1 MILSRFVRIQL
12 AIFTVLAI
20 IATWMMLFSYMQVQS
35 KLGVG
40 RINVTLDAPVTGGLY
55 KFANVSYR
63 GVDVGKVTDVS
74 LTDNGIRAT
83 LSISS
88 DQHIPSN
95 LKADIRSMSAVGEL
109 YVDLRPHTSDPPYLH
124 DGSVIESDA
133 VNVPPPVAPMLEKL
147 NGLVTSIPKDRLFTL
162 VDQLNQSLGGRG
174 YDLQRLVS
182 SSSTLAAGLKDV
194 GNQTG
199 ALLNDSVPLVDSQVE
214 STDAIRVWTK
224 NLEGFTG
231 QLATNTPQVR
241 KLLSAGPGF
250 ADEVEK
256 TLDSVKLTL
265 PVLLGNLTTVGQLA
279 VTYNAGLEQILV
291 LLPPA
296 ISMIQAVQPN
306 RNGTQ
311 RGLGTFRIS
320 GTSDPPACTVGFLP
334 PSKWR
339 PPEDTSTIDTP
350 KDLYCKLPQDSPIG
364 VRGARNIPCLTKPGK
379 RAATAAMCN
388 SDEQFRPL
396 ATRQPVIGPYPP
408 DPSLQRQGV
417 TPSGYHGGESS
428 TRPTVATAQYDPDD
442 GSYVGEDGTRYRQA
456 DLTQK
461 GRESTWQGMFPR

>member
-1 MILSRFVRIQL
+1 MILSRFVRAQL
-12 AIFTVLAI
+12 VIFTVVAL
-20 IATWMMLFSYMQVQS
+20 IATWMMLFSYMKVQS
-35 KLGVG
+35 KIGVG
-40 RINVTLDAPVTGGLY
+40 RINVTLQADRTGGLY

-63 GVDVGKVTDVS
+63 GVDVGQVTDVA
-74 LTDNGIRAT
+74 LTDTGIKAT

-88 DQHIPSN
+88 DQHIPSD
-95 LKADIRSMSAVGEL
+95 LEADIRSMSAIGEL
-109 YVDLRPHTSDPPYLH
+109 YVNLRPKTSNPPYLH
-124 DGSVIESDA
+124 NGSVIESGE

-162 VDQLNQSLGGRG
+162 VDELNDSLGGRG
-174 YDLQRLVS
+174 YDLQRLLT

-194 GNQTG
+194 GSDTSS
-199 ALLNDSVPLVDSQVE
+199 LLKDSVPLVDSQVD
-214 STDAIRVWTK
+214 SVDAIRMWTT

-231 QLATNTPQVR
+231 QVVTNTPQVR
-241 KLLSAGPGF
+241 RLLTSGPGF

-265 PVLLGNLTTVGQLA
+265 PVLLANLTTVGQLA

-311 RGLGTFRIS
+311 WGLGTFRIS

-339 PPEDTSTIDTP
+339 PPEDTTTIDTP
-350 KDLYCKLPQDSPIG
+350 SDLYCKLPQNSPIG
-364 VRGARNIPCLTKPGK
+364 VRGARNIPCLSHPGK

-388 SDEQFRPL
+388 SDEEFKPL
-396 ATRQPVIGPYPP
+396 ATRQPVVGPYPP
-408 DPSLQRQGV
+408 DPNLQRQGI
-417 TPSGYHGGESS
+417 TPSSYTGGGSS
-428 TRPTVATAQYDPDD
+428 TKPSVAAAQYDPDD
-442 GSYVGEDGTRYRQA
+442 GTYVGDDGTAYRQTN
-456 DLTQK
+456 LTRP
-461 GRESTWQGMFPR
+461 GRASSWQGMFPR